1 MHGKD
6 LEISQGFKMLFPNR
20 EEDFVDY
27 EEFGFDIILEQI
39 SKNNTNES
47 ELEDNE
53 RTEYE
58 SGRISKKSGISYTDD
73 SLIYQSILK
82 YSTSFGTKGYFRSRK
97 ISEDWLLEKCSVYI
111 KHYEKFE
118 FKKTP
123 KKVRIEHINHKVTL
137 CLEKLRYLELLD
149 SRNVLADNKEETLEY
164 RFTDLGL
171 LLGLLIEYLESPT
184 RSLVDK
190 IFTQSITFYNNQ
202 NYAHAKFCSI
212 FFRKCY
218 EKDTRIFEF
227 IIIAK
232 FLEILKNSS
241 KSKTSFYTKLTKF
254 QVFYNHR
261 LLWKIFC
268 SSLND
273 FESNSPEDSDIFLY
287 EFKLDMEALQESKSR
302 NRKEFERIRFSVYD
316 NPNIITIEGY
326 CSQCRM
332 FTDTA
337 TELIEY
343 FQASIEE
350 PNKKVRAPC
359 PNCKPKGGLDFETLE
374 YL

>member
-1 MHGKD
+1 M
-6 LEISQGFKMLFPNR
+6 
-20 EEDFVDY
+20 DY
-27 EEFGFDIILEQI
+27 
-39 SKNNTNES
+39 
-47 ELEDNE
+47 
-53 RTEYE
+53 
-58 SGRISKKSGISYTDD
+58 
-73 SLIYQSILK
+73 
-82 YSTSFGTKGYFRSRK
+82 
-97 ISEDWLLEKCSVYI
+97 
-111 KHYEKFE
+111 
-118 FKKTP
+118 
-123 KKVRIEHINHKVTL
+123 NHKTL
-137 CLEKLRYLELLD
+137 
-149 SRNVLADNKEETLEY
+149 
-164 RFTDLGL
+164 
-171 LLGLLIEYLESPT
+171 
-184 RSLVDK
+184 
-190 IFTQSITFYNNQ
+190 YNNQ
-202 NYAHAKFCSI
+202 NYAHSKFCSI

-241 KSKTSFYTKLTKF
+241 KSKTLFYTRLRKF

-261 LLWKIFC
+261 LQWKIFC

-273 FESNSPEDSDIFLY
+273 FESSSPEDADIFLY
-287 EFKLDMEALQESKSR
+287 EFKLDMEALQESKSK
-302 NRKEFERIRFSVYD
+302 NRKEFERIRFCIYD

-343 FQASIEE
+343 FQAYIEE

-359 PNCKPKGGLDFETLE
+359 PNCKSKGGLDFETLE